1 MWANYHMTF
10 QQLNF
15 LPQDWGNFTEE
26 KCLHFPVSQKLHLT
40 APLEHICPI
49 AFIIE
54 MILMLFLDTV
64 MEECSLG

>member
-1 MWANYHMTF
+1 MIF

-26 KCLHFPVSQKLHLT
+26 KCLHLPVSQKLHLT
-40 APLEHICPI
+40 ALFEDIGPI

-54 MILMLFLDTV
+54 MVLMLFLDTV
-64 MEECSLG
+64 IEESILD